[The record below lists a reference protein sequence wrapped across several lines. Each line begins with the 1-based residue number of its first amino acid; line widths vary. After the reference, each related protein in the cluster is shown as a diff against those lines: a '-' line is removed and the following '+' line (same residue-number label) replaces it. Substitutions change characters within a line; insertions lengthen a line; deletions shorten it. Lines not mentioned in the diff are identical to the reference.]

1 MSQIVETCTRGCQ
14 ISSLSNTQEHLN
26 IFVFEVLLKMNKAK
40 NQSFSGYEGRFSGEG
55 LTDDGWT
62 NRLLHEEPTGRL
74 LTAKVHVFSDSV
86 RCTVQAQ
93 EM

>member
-1 MSQIVETCTRGCQ
+1 MYQRVSDQL
-14 ISSLSNTQEHLN
+14 SLSLSNTQEHLN
-26 IFVFEVLLKMNKAK
+26 ILFRSLVENE
-40 NQSFSGYEGRFSGEG
+40 QSEEPVILRYEGRFSGEG